1 MKKNTSTR
9 IKATGLSNRIDFE
22 TTIDRISYIQTELR
36 ELEAERDARVQAA
49 QTTHAELIAELQAE
63 IKAKAILAEKYAEE
77 NRAELLPS
85 KAKSSETPLSRYG
98 FRLGNRSVILLKKGC
113 SWDAAVIILK
123 SLKFIDCVRTVEEVN
138 KETILARTDE
148 HGLLA
153 TSATELAKGENGA
166 RMPLSTIGL
175 KIKQD
180 ETFYIEPKVEGGDTV
195 KA

>member
-49 QTTHAELIAELQAE
+49 QTTHAELIAEL
-63 IKAKAILAEKYAEE
+63 
-77 NRAELLPS
+77 LPS
-85 KAKSSETPLSRYG
+85 KPKSSETPLSLYG